1 VTDDRFRLLVTRN
14 PLGPASTPAQ
24 VDWALEQLPA
34 AGIELVRS
42 AGNHADE
49 HVSRLEILDAGSRE
63 GSAALARFD
72 LTTPSAP
79 GAFAFAPAPDPS
91 GVLLIAHDPAGFM
104 YGILELR
111 DRIAAGEP
119 LNVVFRA
126 PHARLESPATP
137 VRAIGRAFVSAGHD
151 HSWFRSAGF
160 WDAYLSMLAAS
171 RFNQLDLALGMGY
184 NFPLHVADSYFLFAY
199 PFFLEVPG
207 YSVEVSGIS
216 ADERGENLASLKL
229 ASREA
234 ARRGIAFHL
243 GLWTHSFENADSPGV
258 NHVVTGV
265 TAENHAA
272 YCRDALTLLLEEC
285 PDISGVTFRT
295 HGESGVSEGSA
306 SFWGSLFEAI
316 KHVRV
321 PGEFSIDLHAKG
333 LTAETIDLARG
344 SGARVV
350 VSAKFSAEHMGL
362 PYQAAAIREID
373 RRGKQ
378 PVDIEVDELRETA
391 QRLMGQSLASRSATR
406 YSYGDFLRMDRDYDV
421 IYRIWPGTQKVLSWE
436 DPAFALAYAQAS
448 RFCGS
453 AGLEIMEPLSFRA
466 RRGSG
471 LAGDTSRSGYRDPAR
486 LGIAEDW
493 HKYRRTYQVWGD
505 ALYGV
510 TPARGITA
518 LDGSRRAEESAEAA
532 IQRALATASRVLP
545 LVTTAHM
552 ASAANDYYWPEM
564 YTMAPLT
571 REGEEGEANI
581 YRRDNPRPVRFG
593 TIGPLDPVVF
603 SSCQEFAA
611 EWTSRSLS
619 GRYSPLDVAEWLE
632 QLAIATNAEAA
643 TARRLEDLAPLER
656 LRLADAEAL
665 ADLASFFSRAMVAA
679 VGYELFLITRA
690 VAYLDEAI
698 EALEN
703 AVQVWKGMSERLAA
717 LYIDDLAFGEARE
730 GRGSWADRTAGLE
743 RELAAL
749 NEARSAAAGGD
760 AGSKAPGSAGGPWPT
775 IPGTR
780 FLPGS
785 DARRWPRP
793 AGRCSARRAAGD
805 AGGLEVELVL
815 EDSASADAVAAARI
829 FYRPVNQF
837 AEYRA
842 AGMSR
847 APDGSFTAVIPPD
860 ALEGPYAIQYFCELE
875 ADDGRKARLPG
886 IGPDLTGTPYEIWL
900 P

>member
-1 VTDDRFRLLVTRN
+1 VTGDRFRLLVKRS
-14 PLGPASTPAQ
+14 PAGPTSTPAQ
-24 VDWALEQLPA
+24 VDWALEELSA
-34 AGIELVRS
+34 AGVELVRS
-42 AGNHADE
+42 AEDHTDE
-49 HVSRLEILDAGSRE
+49 YVRRLEILDAGSRE

-72 LTTPSAP
+72 LTTPTAL
-79 GAFAFAPAPDPS
+79 GAFAFAPAQDPA
-91 GVLLIAHDPAGFM
+91 GLLLIAKDPAGFL

-119 LNVVFRA
+119 LNAVFLA
-126 PHARLESPATP
+126 PQARLESPATP
-137 VRAIGRAFVSAGHD
+137 VRAIGRAFVSARHD
-151 HSWFRSAGF
+151 HGWFRSAEF
-160 WDAYLSMLAAS
+160 WDAYLSMLAAN

-199 PFFLEVPG
+199 PFFLQVPG

-265 TAENHAA
+265 TGENHAA
-272 YCRDALTLLLEEC
+272 YCRNALTLLLEEC
-285 PDISGVTFRT
+285 PDITGVTFRT

-306 SFWGSLFEAI
+306 SFWGSLFAAI
-316 KHVRV
+316 KHVRA

-333 LTAETIDLARG
+333 LTAETIDLARD

-362 PYQAAAIREID
+362 PYQAASIREID

-378 PVDIEVDELRETA
+378 PADIEMDELRQAA

-406 YSYGDFLRMDRDYDV
+406 YSYGDFLRVDRDYDV
-421 IYRIWPGTQKVLSWE
+421 IYRIWPGTQKILSWE

-453 AGLEIMEPLSFRA
+453 AGLEIMEPLSFRG

-471 LAGDTSRSGYRDPAR
+471 LAGDTPRSGYLDQGRPGVTR
-486 LGIAEDW
+486 DW
-493 HKYRRTYQVWGD
+493 HKYRRSYRVWGD

-510 TPARGITA
+510 APARGIA
-518 LDGSRRAEESAEAA
+518 APDDSRRAGEPAEAA

-564 YTMAPLT
+564 YTMAPIT
-571 REGEEGEANI
+571 REGEEGGANI
-581 YRRDNPRPVRFG
+581 YRRDNPRPARFG

-603 SSCQEFAA
+603 SSCQEFAV
-611 EWTSRSLS
+611 EWTNRSLS

-632 QLAIATNAEAA
+632 QLAIATKAEAA
-643 TARRLEDLAPLER
+643 TARRLGDLAPLQR
-656 LRLADAEAL
+656 LRLADAEAQ

-679 VGYELFLITRA
+679 VGYELFLLTGA
-690 VAYLDEAI
+690 VAYLDEAL

-703 AVQVWKGMSERLAA
+703 ALQSWKGMSERLAA
-717 LYIDDLAFGEARE
+717 LYIDDLAFGDASE
-730 GRGSWADRTAGLE
+730 GRGSWADRTAGVE

-749 NEARSAAAGGD
+749 NEARRAAGGE
-760 AGSKAPGSAGGPWPT
+760 AGGKAPESAGGPWPT

-780 FLPGS
+780 FLPPS
-785 DARRWPRP
+785 DARRWSRP
-793 AGRCSARRAAGD
+793 AGRCSARPAAGD
-805 AGGLEVELVL
+805 ARGLAVKLVL
-815 EDSASADAVAAARI
+815 EDSVSGDAVAAAHVI
-829 FYRPVNQF
+829 YRPVNQF
-837 AEYRA
+837 AEYRT

-847 APDGSFTAVIPPD
+847 ASDGSFTAVIPPD
-860 ALEGPYAIQYFCELE
+860 ALEGPYPVQYFCELE
-875 ADDGRKARLPG
+875 AGDGRKARLPG
-886 IGPDLTGTPYEIWL
+886 IGPDLTATPYEIWL